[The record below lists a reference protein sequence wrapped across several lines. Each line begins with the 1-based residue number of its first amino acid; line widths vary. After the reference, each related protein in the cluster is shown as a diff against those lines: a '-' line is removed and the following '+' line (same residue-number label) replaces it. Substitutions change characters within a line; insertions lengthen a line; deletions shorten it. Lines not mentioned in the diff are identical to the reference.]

1 MLKRLN
7 RVLGKLARLLIVVS
21 IAVVIT
27 AYYRPI
33 QQSIHKGIANV
44 YDVNETLG
52 EALYH
57 INGFLLNGKHF
68 DTERSQKFVI
78 YENYTRIVIVNVVN
92 EAVTNTAF
100 NGRGT
105 GFFVKVTD
113 TEGYIITNHHVIESA
128 IDSEDTK
135 IKIQTAEDY
144 WTYDAEIVGY
154 DEVADIGVLKITK
167 QDNEDWKTLKFADRD
182 DYNTGDPVV
191 IIGHGM
197 GMPWTTTQ
205 GHVTHSNRFGLRPY
219 ALMVQT
225 DAVINQGNSG
235 GPILNLEG
243 NVIGVAQAI
252 YSPGRKL
259 PGWDGVGVAI
269 SSDQALR
276 AFEYIMSPHYASKGY
291 VPYAEFPFSLATLEL
306 EDVKD
311 LHRDER
317 HMTYINYPELE
328 EGAQPTIKTV
338 GELAG
343 LLQDDLI
350 ISINGEK
357 IENSFGVMRLTLQ
370 AFPGDLWDVTIK
382 RGDELISLKIA
393 LNEFDHKKIIK
404 SITKSQR

>member
-205 GHVTHSNRFGLRPY
+205 GYITHSNRFGLRPY

-328 EGAQPTIKTV
+328 EGAQPTIKTL

>member
-205 GHVTHSNRFGLRPY
+205 GYITHSNRFGLRPY

-382 RGDELISLKIA
+382 RGNELISLKIA

-404 SITKSQR
+404 SIAKVQR

>member
-205 GHVTHSNRFGLRPY
+205 GYITHSNRFGLRPY

-404 SITKSQR
+404 SIAKVQR

>member
-1 MLKRLN
+1 
-7 RVLGKLARLLIVVS
+7 
-21 IAVVIT
+21 
-27 AYYRPI
+27 
-33 QQSIHKGIANV
+33 
-44 YDVNETLG
+44 
-52 EALYH
+52 
-57 INGFLLNGKHF
+57 
-68 DTERSQKFVI
+68 
-78 YENYTRIVIVNVVN
+78 
-92 EAVTNTAF
+92 
-100 NGRGT
+100 
-105 GFFVKVTD
+105 
-113 TEGYIITNHHVIESA
+113 
-128 IDSEDTK
+128 
-135 IKIQTAEDY
+135 
-144 WTYDAEIVGY
+144 
-154 DEVADIGVLKITK
+154 
-167 QDNEDWKTLKFADRD
+167 
-182 DYNTGDPVV
+182 
-191 IIGHGM
+191 
-197 GMPWTTTQ
+197 
-205 GHVTHSNRFGLRPY
+205 
-219 ALMVQT
+219 MVQT

>member
-205 GHVTHSNRFGLRPY
+205 GYITHSNRFGLRPY

>member
-1 MLKRLN
+1 MLKRVN
-7 RVLGKLARLLIVVS
+7 KVLGNLARLLIVVS

-205 GHVTHSNRFGLRPY
+205 GHITHSNRFGLRPY

-291 VPYAEFPFSLATLEL
+291 VPYAEFPFSLGTLEL

-357 IENSFGVMRLTLQ
+357 IKNSFGVMRLTLQ